1 MKLNKVY
8 TRTGDEGTTSLV
20 GGQRVKKTNS
30 RIEAYGTVDEL
41 SSQLGLLVS
50 FMKDG
55 DDKNLVVR
63 TQRNLF
69 TVCSYL
75 ATDKTKTPLAP
86 SYTLDPSEIARLEEA
101 IDTINASIP
110 QQKNFILPGGSH
122 EAAIAHVCRTVCR
135 RAERR
140 IFFLAESTKLGPEVL
155 QYMNRL
161 SDYLFVLARKLNF
174 VDGVREKI
182 WDNSC
187 K

>member
-69 TVCSYL
+69 TVCSYYRQ
-75 ATDKTKTPLAP
+75 D
-86 SYTLDPSEIARLEEA
+86 
-101 IDTINASIP
+101 
-110 QQKNFILPGGSH
+110 
-122 EAAIAHVCRTVCR
+122 
-135 RAERR
+135 
-140 IFFLAESTKLGPEVL
+140 
-155 QYMNRL
+155 
-161 SDYLFVLARKLNF
+161 
-174 VDGVREKI
+174 
-182 WDNSC
+182 
-187 K
+187 

>member
-1 MKLNKVY
+1 MKITKVY
-8 TRTGDEGTTSLV
+8 TKTGDEGTTSLV
-20 GGQRVKKTNS
+20 GGVRVKKTNS

-41 SSQLGLLVS
+41 SANLGLLAS

-55 DDKNLVVR
+55 PDKHLIYR
-63 TQRNLF
+63 IQRNLF

-75 ATDKTKTPLAP
+75 ATDKTKTQLAP
-86 SYTLDPSEIARLEEA
+86 SYTLDPTEVEVLENE
-101 IDTINASIP
+101 IDTIVAGTP
-110 QQKNFILPGGSH
+110 QQTAFILPGGSH
-122 EAAIAHVCRTVCR
+122 VAAVAHVCRTVCR

-140 IFFLAESTKLGPEVL
+140 IFFLAETTELDPEVL

-174 VDGVREKI
+174 IDGVREKT
-182 WDNSC
+182 WQKSC